1 MSFTVQHKRSET
13 VSRRPTPSDLEYG
26 QMAVNYN
33 NDTPG
38 LFFRTST
45 SVLAKA
51 GPPIISSTVPVP
63 SDLGN
68 YQDYST
74 GEFWINSLNNSMSY
88 MAANGNWVSVEG
100 TISLSTL
107 KSVVAASTDFN
118 DFKTRI
124 AALQ

>member
-1 MSFTVQHKRSET
+1 MSFTVQHKRSDT

-26 QMAVNYN
+26 QVAVNYS
-33 NDTPG
+33 NDSPA

-51 GPPIISSTVPVP
+51 GPPIISSVTPTT
-63 SDLGN
+63 GN
-68 YQDYST
+68 LVNFQDYST
-74 GEFWINSLNNSMSY
+74 GEFWINSLNNTMSY

-107 KSVVAASTDFN
+107 KSVVAASTSFTDFQS
-118 DFKTRI
+118 RI
-124 AALQ
+124 ASL

>member
-1 MSFTVQHKRSET
+1 MSFTVQHKRSDT

-26 QMAVNYN
+26 QVAVNYS
-33 NDTPG
+33 NDSPG

-51 GPPIISSTVPVP
+51 GPPIISSVTPTP

-74 GEFWINSLNNSMSY
+74 GEFWINSLNNTMSY
-88 MAANGNWVSVEG
+88 MAANGNWLSVEG

-107 KSVVAASTDFN
+107 KSVVANSTSFTDFQN
-118 DFKTRI
+118 RI
-124 AALQ
+124 SNL

>member
-1 MSFTVQHKRSET
+1 MSFTVQHKRSDT

-26 QMAVNYN
+26 QVAVNYS
-33 NDTPG
+33 NDSPG

-51 GPPIISSTVPVP
+51 GPPIISAAEPTPG
-63 SDLGN
+63 DLGN

-74 GEFWINSLNNSMSY
+74 GEFWINSLNNTMSY
-88 MAANGNWVSVEG
+88 MAANGNWISVEG

-107 KSVVAASTDFN
+107 KSVVAASASFTDFQS
-118 DFKTRI
+118 RI
-124 AALQ
+124 AAL